1 MQINV
6 SKMEEWFGNQTDCL
20 PPLFHHNIPF
30 LPGGRHKETIRMP
43 KGSQMGARDVSSQFG
58 VCPRGHNSRRRF
70 VSYLPATSCQKGS
83 KWSPKGRPKRRGA
96 PVRIVTNRRGPPL
109 QRLRIDS
116 PIQRP
121 IYTSQSADPPATSP
135 TSSLI
140 PGRSYASQSTDPP
153 TTSPTNLPIQRPSY
167 ASQSADTPTTSPTN
181 SPIPRRSCT
190 IRRPAHHVANVFA
203 DPGVVKPHN
212 LLAHS
217 PLCQQ
222 IHQSRGPV
230 TPRNLPTHPPL
241 HQRIHRSRGNYSYAS
256 QSADPLTTSPTN
268 LAIQRPSYAI
278 R

>member
-1 MQINV
+1 VGEAQ
-6 SKMEEWFGNQTDCL
+6 GNHKDAKRE
-20 PPLFHHNIPF
+20 PN
-30 LPGGRHKETIRMP
+30 GGP
-43 KGSQMGARDVSSQFG
+43 
-58 VCPRGHNSRRRF
+58 RRF
-70 VSYLPATSCQKGS
+70 VTIRSVSPRSQLQTKICQLS
-83 KWSPKGRPKRRGA
+83 ARYQLPKGIQMEPERAPETSRG
-96 PVRIVTNRRGPPL
+96 PSPNCDEPSWPPL